1 MNETIAIARAWHFSK
16 RERTWLWV
24 SFVVILLFG
33 ANLEKRTALRRVPMT
48 DLSVP
53 VCAAGAVVHGDYLYN
68 MTEWHNYHYNYPP
81 TLAILLVPLA
91 HPVPTP
97 PRELLPGEV
106 RTDANTPWGYDIET
120 HKHWYGLRKDNAR
133 FFVIIAV
140 WYVLSIVLIAFSAHA
155 LACAL
160 EGCSF
165 SDAPPLDTGQ
175 RRRWWA
181 VRTLPLLVCAGSL
194 GTDLSRGQMDI
205 LMMSTM
211 CFGLYAAAKGREF
224 SGGMWLSF
232 PAAVKLFPG
241 LIFLYPAW
249 RLKWRMTAGVAA
261 GLVLALAVLPG
272 IAFGPT
278 RTVEYYKTWLQVI
291 GKPGFGQGADKTR
304 AAELTAMNGTDNQS
318 CLAFLH
324 NWRFHD
330 KPRGER
336 PPDAVAIDR
345 KAVYLVGAIMLA
357 SLISVMGMRQGDSPR
372 DLLISVGL
380 LMGLALVVSPV
391 THNYYYLFLLPLVTA
406 LVDYAG
412 GDGMGRGV
420 RRNFIIVLVVFSV
433 TDLFAR
439 LPGIG
444 PWLRDAGMP
453 FLSMVAMMVA
463 GAVVLRQGRD
473 NPLISRTDANLRDR
487 ELIGVN

>member
-1 MNETIAIARAWHFSK
+1 M
-16 RERTWLWV
+16 
-24 SFVVILLFG
+24 
-33 ANLEKRTALRRVPMT
+33 
-48 DLSVP
+48 
-53 VCAAGAVVHGDYLYN
+53 
-68 MTEWHNYHYNYPP
+68 
-81 TLAILLVPLA
+81 VPLA

-106 RTDANTPWGYDIET
+106 RTDANTPWGYDVES

-133 FFVIIAV
+133 FFCIIAV
-140 WYVLSIVLIAFSAHA
+140 WYVLSILLIAFSAHA

-165 SDAPPLDTGQ
+165 RDAPPLETVQ

-181 VRTLPLLVCAGSL
+181 VRALPLLVCAGSL
-194 GTDLSRGQMDI
+194 GTDLSRSQNDI
-205 LMMSTM
+205 LMLSTV

-224 SGGMWLSF
+224 RAGLWLTF

-249 RLKWRMTAGVAA
+249 RLRWRMMAGVSA
-261 GLVLALAVLPG
+261 GLVLAFAVLPAV
-272 IAFGPT
+272 AFGPK
-278 RTVEYYKTWLQVI
+278 RTAEYYKTWLQVI

-318 CLAFLH
+318 MLAFFH
-324 NWRFHD
+324 NWRYHE

-345 KAVYLVGAIMLA
+345 KVVYGVGAIMLA
-357 SLISVMGMRQGDSPR
+357 GLFWVMGIRRMDSPR
-372 DLLISVGL
+372 ELLISVGL

-391 THNYYYLFLLPLVTA
+391 AHNYYYLFLLPLVTA
-406 LVDYAG
+406 LIDYAG

-420 RRNFIIVLVVFSV
+420 RRNFIIVLVVFSM
-433 TDLFAR
+433 TDLCAR

-453 FLSMVAMMVA
+453 FLSMVAMLVA
-463 GAVVLRQGRD
+463 GAVVIKGVRD
-473 NPLISRTDANLRDR
+473 NPRITRIDAKLEDKK
-487 ELIGVN
+487 LVGVN